1 MQTTQETVDNN
12 SVAGFLVYTL
22 LYLLVVAGMWRM
34 FTKAGRPGWP
44 ALIPIY
50 NVIVLLGII
59 GRPGWLVVL
68 LLIPLAN
75 LVIWIMLCYET
86 SKSYG
91 RGVGYAVG
99 LWCLPF
105 IFFTGRL

>member
-1 MQTTQETVDNN
+1 
-12 SVAGFLVYTL
+12 
-22 LYLLVVAGMWRM
+22 M

-91 RGVGYAVG
+91 RGVGYAIG

-105 IFFTGRL
+105 IFFPLLGFTSARYRGPWHKRGQEGPARV